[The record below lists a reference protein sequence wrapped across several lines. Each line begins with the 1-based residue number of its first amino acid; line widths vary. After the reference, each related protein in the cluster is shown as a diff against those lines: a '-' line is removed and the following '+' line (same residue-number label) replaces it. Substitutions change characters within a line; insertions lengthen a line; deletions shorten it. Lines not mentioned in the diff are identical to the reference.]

1 MDGDTIC
8 DDADPDIDG
17 DGCLNTAE
25 QQTAIGSEET
35 GGRRDPL
42 NPYDFY
48 DVDGDKL
55 IDSFN
60 DFFAVALAFGDDAD
74 DVGPDEP
81 DGYDPALDRSAPAPG
96 GDVWDMQ
103 GPDGVIDLFN
113 DIFGV
118 GLQFGHDCS

>member
-25 QQTAIGSEET
+25 QQTAIGSEGT
-35 GGRRDPL
+35 GGRRDYL
-42 NPYDFY
+42 NHWDFY
-48 DVDGDKL
+48 DTNGDKL

-60 DFFAVALAFGDDAD
+60 DFFTVAFAFGLTPADAD
-74 DVGPDEP
+74 
-81 DGYDPALDRSAPAPG
+81 YSAALDRSEPPPG
-96 GDVWDMQ
+96 GDVWDTQ
-103 GPDGVIDLFN
+103 APDGVIDLFN

-118 GLQFGHDCS
+118 AFQFGHDCT

>member
-8 DDADPDIDG
+8 DDADLDIDG

-35 GGRRDPL
+35 GGRRDYL
-42 NPYDFY
+42 NHWDFY
-48 DVDGDKL
+48 DTNGDKL

-60 DFFAVALAFGDDAD
+60 DFFAVAFAFGDDAD
-74 DVGPDEP
+74 SVGPDEP
-81 DGYDPALDRSAPAPG
+81 DGYDATLDRSEPPLG
-96 GDVWDMQ
+96 GDVWDM
-103 GPDGVIDLFN
+103 GPPDGLIDLFN

-118 GLQFGHDCS
+118 AFQFGHSCE